1 MQLIR
6 LYIKDYKILKNFT
19 IDFPYDFK
27 KYISVFIGANGSGK
41 STILEAIAQIFS
53 DTILNQTAKFGFE
66 LEYSVKLE
74 EVIEQ
79 TSTTSKFNTA
89 YIIVILRAEKNEK
102 IKASIISGM
111 DDTDF
116 SDKVIDSRK
125 MVVFGQGKEKSVQS
139 YLPDNIV
146 IYYSGLS
153 KIMEDLCKP
162 HEEKL
167 SKAYRKGNTDINRD
181 FFYYKP
187 EHFGII
193 LLSLL
198 SYEYGEI
205 PDFLKAKAQIEKM
218 YSVQLILKEPFWA
231 DSSSVVENFWGA
243 SGNVRRFLDFIC
255 HNFSEGGKY
264 DFLDYNI
271 IKQNVK
277 VVELSDDRLQINIKD
292 HKTLYVIREFFG
304 EERLFFEVLSTMYH
318 DDLIDSIDATF
329 IKNIDNQPT
338 QFSVLSEGEQQAIV
352 IKGMIELLSNK
363 NTLFLFDEPDTYLHP
378 SWQRQFIGEIE
389 KEIENISRIEISTG
403 QSIFPENTFLIATHS
418 PQLLSNAKTELNFVK
433 IIENGVLVEKT
444 PNFYGREISS
454 ILYNLMG
461 VEERNETIKK
471 DISKLFT
478 LIEDEETEE
487 AEKELIRL
495 TEILGETDPDLKN
508 AEIQLNYLK
517 EDEANNQ
524 E

>member
-1 MQLIR
+1 MQLKR
-6 LYIKDYKILKNFT
+6 LYIKDYKILKDFT
-19 IDFPYDFK
+19 IEFPYDFK

-41 STILEAIAQIFS
+41 STILEAIALIFS
-53 DTILNQTAKFGFE
+53 DTILNQTAKFSFE
-66 LEYSVKLE
+66 FEYSVKLE

-79 TSTTSKFNTA
+79 TSTTSEFKTA
-89 YIIVILRAEKNEK
+89 YIIVTLYAGKGEK
-102 IKASIISGM
+102 IKASVNSGM

-153 KIMEDLCKP
+153 EILENLCKP

-167 SKAYRKGNTDINRD
+167 SKAYRKGNTDIDRD

-198 SYEYGEI
+198 SYEYGDI
-205 PDFLKAKAQIEKM
+205 PEFLHNKAKIHGMQ
-218 YSVQLILKEPFWA
+218 SVQIQIKRPSWYKA
-231 DSSSVVENFWGA
+231 SIDKFWGA
-243 SGNVRRFLDFIC
+243 EGEVR
-255 HNFSEGGKY
+255 K
-264 DFLDYNI
+264 FLDYLNENSATTDDLTNSESSNRKGNI
-271 IKQNVK
+271 VIEALQD
-277 VVELSDDRLQINIKD
+277 EALIITIIGLERL
-292 HKTLYVIREFFG
+292 YEIREHLI
-304 EERLFFEVLSTMYH
+304 EEKRLFEIL
-318 DDLIDSIDATF
+318 
-329 IKNIDNQPT
+329 NIMLEDGMLEDISFSLEKQDNGNYKS
-338 QFSVLSEGEQQAIV
+338 FNVLSEGEQQAIV
-352 IKGMIELLSNK
+352 VKGMTELLSGK

-389 KEIENISRIEISTG
+389 NFSKIERSTG
-403 QSIFPENTFLIATHS
+403 QSIFPENTFLIVTHS

-433 IIENGVLVEKT
+433 IIENGILVEKT
-444 PNFYGREISS
+444 PKFYGREISS

-461 VEERNETIKK
+461 VEERNKTIKK

-478 LIEDEETEE
+478 LIEDEETKE

-495 TEILGETDPDLKN
+495 TEILGETDPDIKN

>member
-1 MQLIR
+1 MQLKS
-6 LYIKDYKILKNFT
+6 LYINDYKILKNFT
-19 IDFPYDFK
+19 IEFPCDFK

-74 EVIEQ
+74 EIIEQ
-79 TSTTSKFNTA
+79 TSTTSEFNTA
-89 YIIVILRAEKNEK
+89 YIIVTLHAEKGEK
-102 IKASIISGM
+102 IKASVNSGM

-139 YLPDNIV
+139 YLPDNII

-153 KIMEDLCKP
+153 EIMEDLCKP

-167 SKAYRKGNTDINRD
+167 SKAYRKGNTDIDRD

-198 SYEYGEI
+198 SFEYGDI
-205 PDFLKAKAQIEKM
+205 PKFLHNKAKIHGMQSVQIRLKRPSWRKASIEK
-218 YSVQLILKEPFWA
+218 
-231 DSSSVVENFWGA
+231 FWGA
-243 SGNVRRFLDFIC
+243 EGEVR
-255 HNFSEGGKY
+255 K
-264 DFLDYNI
+264 FLDYLNE
-271 IKQNVK
+271 NSAT
-277 VVELSDDRLQINIKD
+277 SDDLTNPESSNRKGNIVIEAWQDEALIITIIGLERL
-292 HKTLYVIREFFG
+292 YEIREHLI
-304 EERLFFEVLSTMYH
+304 EERKLFEILNIMLEDGMLENISFSLVK
-318 DDLIDSIDATF
+318 DDKGNSKSF
-329 IKNIDNQPT
+329 N
-338 QFSVLSEGEQQAIV
+338 VLSEGEQQAIV
-352 IKGMIELLSNK
+352 IKGMTELLSGK

-389 KEIENISRIEISTG
+389 KEIESFSKIERSTG
-403 QSIFPENTFLIATHS
+403 QSIFPENSFLIATHS

-444 PNFYGREISS
+444 PKFYGREISS

-461 VEERNETIKK
+461 VEERNATIKS
-471 DISKLFT
+471 DISKLFAI
-478 LIEDEETEE
+478 IEDEEIEE
-487 AEKELIRL
+487 AEKELNRL
-495 TEILGETDPDLKN
+495 TEILGETDPDIKN

-517 EDEANNQ
+517 EDEANN
-524 E
+524 

>member
-1 MQLIR
+1 MQLKS
-6 LYIKDYKILKNFT
+6 LYINDYKILKSFT
-19 IDFPYDFK
+19 IEFPYDFN

-74 EVIEQ
+74 EIIEQ
-79 TSTTSKFNTA
+79 TSTTSEFNVA
-89 YIIVILRAEKNEK
+89 YIIVKLHAEKGEK
-102 IKASIISGM
+102 IKASVISGM

-116 SDKVIDSRK
+116 SDKIVDSRK
-125 MVVFGQGKEKSVQS
+125 MVIFGQGKEKSAQS

-153 KIMEDLCKP
+153 EIMKNLCKP

-167 SKAYRKGNTDINRD
+167 SKAYRKGNTDIDRD

-198 SYEYGEI
+198 SYEYGNI
-205 PDFLKAKAQIEKM
+205 PEFLHNKAKIHGM
-218 YSVQLILKEPFWA
+218 HSVQIRLKKPTWHKDTIKE
-231 DSSSVVENFWGA
+231 FWGA
-243 SGNVRRFLDFIC
+243 EGEVR
-255 HNFSEGGKY
+255 K
-264 DFLDYNI
+264 FLDYLNENSATSADLTKPEITSHKGNI
-271 IKQNVK
+271 VIEAWQD
-277 VVELSDDRLQINIKD
+277 EALIITIIGLERL
-292 HKTLYVIREFFG
+292 YEIREHII
-304 EERLFFEVLSTMYH
+304 EERKLFEIL
-318 DDLIDSIDATF
+318 
-329 IKNIDNQPT
+329 NIMLEDGMLEDISFSLVKKDNGNSKS
-338 QFSVLSEGEQQAIV
+338 FNVLSEGEQQAII
-352 IKGMIELLSNK
+352 IKGLIELLAGK

-378 SWQRQFIGEIE
+378 GWQRQFINEIE
-389 KEIENISRIEISTG
+389 KEVEQYYKTDDLRSENSY
-403 QSIFPENTFLIATHS
+403 LIATHS

-433 IIENGVLVEKT
+433 IIENGALVEKT
-444 PNFYGREISS
+444 PKFYGREISS

-495 TEILGETDPDLKN
+495 TEILGETDPDIKN

-517 EDEANNQ
+517 DDEANNK